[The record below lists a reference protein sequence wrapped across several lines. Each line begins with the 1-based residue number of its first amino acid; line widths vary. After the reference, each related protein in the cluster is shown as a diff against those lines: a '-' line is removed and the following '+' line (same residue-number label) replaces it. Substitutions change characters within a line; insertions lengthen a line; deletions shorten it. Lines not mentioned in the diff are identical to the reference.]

1 MVLWYM
7 GRLIESLPIRL
18 LSVIR
23 EVGVVVTI
31 LLLTRLPLV
40 EYGVFGP
47 IYCLGMWLALIK
59 KKLI

>member
-1 MVLWYM
+1 M

-40 EYGVFGP
+40 EYGDVWAHILSGHVV
-47 IYCLGMWLALIK
+47 GVV
-59 KKLI
+59 